1 MTKTKKKA
9 YRSKEEKE
17 NRFNEIIEVGRELF
31 VSKGTYGF
39 STHALAKKL
48 NMSQANLYT
57 YVKSKRELWIAIR
70 IQDFEELKRQMQKIV
85 DDHDGSTI
93 SLLLKL
99 GDFYLDF
106 ANEEYRRFQ
115 MMFII
120 PLPPSDKE
128 GPIEEEY
135 RTPNPLDVVRNV
147 LRKGMEAG
155 EIKKWDVENLAY
167 YLYSLYHG
175 AISVERD
182 IRSNLKS
189 PEKFKNFL
197 KEKLVRQLK
206 PENE

>member
-17 NRFNEIIEVGRELF
+17 NRFLEIIEVGRDLF

-48 NMSQANLYT
+48 KMSQANLYT

-70 IQDFEELKRQMQKIV
+70 IQDLEELKRQMQEIV
-85 DDHDGSTI
+85 DDHYGSTI

-106 ANEEYRRFQ
+106 ADKEFRRFQ
-115 MMFII
+115 MMFMI

-135 RTPNPLDVVRNV
+135 RTPNPLDVVKNV
-147 LRKGMEAG
+147 LKKGMDTG
-155 EIKKWDVENLAY
+155 EIKKCDVENLAY
-167 YLYSLYHG
+167 YIYSLYHG

-189 PEKFKNFL
+189 PESFKKFL
-197 KEKLVRQLK
+197 KKKLINQLAK
-206 PENE
+206 E